1 MRLRIRS
8 IISLYSN
15 NMANSLNVSQP
26 WVAEDSLFCTG
37 KLHNLPK
44 HPKQL
49 ILNDEICKYMSYQ
62 NITS

>member
-15 NMANSLNVSQP
+15 NMANSLNVNQP
-26 WVAEDSLFCTG
+26 WLAEDSLFYTG
-37 KLHNLPK
+37 QLHNLPK

-49 ILNDEICKYMSYQ
+49 ILKYEI
-62 NITS
+62 